1 MKIFCFILA
10 IMNSS
15 IFIAK
20 RLFTAKEN
28 NNNYTRPIIR
38 IAILAIAISVAVMI
52 LSVFILSG
60 FKDNISS
67 KVIGF
72 GSHIKIT
79 KFNNNQSFENDPI
92 DFNVKIYDEIKS
104 LDFVSHINKYATKA
118 GIIKNDDEIHGVVL
132 KGVSDDY
139 NWGFFKNNLISGE
152 VPNIKDST
160 KNITDDILISES
172 ISKKLNIKLGE
183 ELVIYFIQNPA
194 RVRKFTVSGIYKTAL
209 SEFDDIT
216 VFADLKHLINLNN
229 WNNNQIGG
237 YEIKTLDFENVS
249 SYTLEIDELID
260 FDLKAQSSKELNPQI
275 FDWLRLQD
283 FNVIIILILMLL
295 VGCVNMVTSLLIII
309 LEKSKFIG
317 VLKAIGLSNW
327 NIRKIFIYN
336 SIYILLNGL
345 FWANLVVI
353 LFTFFQK
360 RFHLISLDE
369 TIYFMNSVPVKFDVF
384 SMFIINLGTII
395 ICYIVLIIPTVLIA
409 KISPAKSIRFE

>member
-1 MKIFCFILA
+1 
-10 IMNSS
+10 MNSS

-60 FKDNISS
+60 FKDNISN

-92 DFNVKIYDEIKS
+92 DFNVDIYDKINN
-104 LDFVSHINKYATKA
+104 LDFVSHINIYATKA
-118 GIIKNDDEIHGVVL
+118 GIIKNDVDIHGIVL
-132 KGVSDDY
+132 KGVSGDY
-139 NWGFFKNNLISGE
+139 NWEFFKNNLISGDI
-152 VPNIKDST
+152 PNIQDST
-160 KNITDDILISES
+160 KIASNDILISES

-194 RVRKFTVSGIYKTAL
+194 RVRKFKVSGIYKTAL

-216 VFADLKHLINLNN
+216 AIADLNHLIKLNN
-229 WNNNQIGG
+229 WNTNQIGG
-237 YEIKTLDFENVS
+237 YEIKTKDFDNVS
-249 SYTLEIDELID
+249 SYTSEIDELID
-260 FDLKAQSSKELNPQI
+260 FDLKAQNSKDLNPQI

-283 FNVIIILILMLL
+283 FNVVIILILMLL

-336 SIYILLNGL
+336 SLYILLNGL

-369 TIYFMNSVPVKFDVF
+369 TIYFMSSVPVKFDVF
-384 SMFIINLGTII
+384 SMFIINIGTII
-395 ICYIVLIIPTVLIA
+395 ICYLVLIIPTILIA
-409 KISPAKSIRFE
+409 KISPSKSIRFE

>member
-1 MKIFCFILA
+1 
-10 IMNSS
+10 MNSS

-160 KNITDDILISES
+160 KDITDDILISES
-172 ISKKLNIKLGE
+172 ISKKLNIKLAE

-237 YEIKTLDFENVS
+237 YEIKTFDFENVS

>member
-1 MKIFCFILA
+1 
-10 IMNSS
+10 MNSS

-118 GIIKNDDEIHGVVL
+118 GIIKKDDEIHGVVL
-132 KGVSDDY
+132 KGVGDDY
-139 NWGFFKNNLISGE
+139 DWGFFKNNLISGE

-160 KNITDDILISES
+160 KDITDDILISES

-216 VFADLKHLINLNN
+216 VFADLKHLIKLNN
-229 WNNNQIGG
+229 WNTNQIGG

-260 FDLKAQSSKELNPQI
+260 FDLKAQNSKELNPQI

-360 RFHLISLDE
+360 RFNIISLDE

>member
-1 MKIFCFILA
+1 
-10 IMNSS
+10 MNSS

-60 FKDNISS
+60 FKDNISN

-92 DFNVKIYDEIKS
+92 DFNLEIYDKIKN
-104 LDFVSHINKYATKA
+104 LDFVNHINIYATKA
-118 GIIKNDDEIHGVVL
+118 GIIKNDVDIHGVVL
-132 KGVSDDY
+132 KGVSGNY
-139 NWGFFKNNLISGE
+139 NWEFFKNNLISGDI
-152 VPNIKDST
+152 PNIKDST
-160 KNITDDILISES
+160 KIASDDILISES

-194 RVRKFTVSGIYKTAL
+194 RVRKFKVSGIYKTAL

-216 VFADLKHLINLNN
+216 AIADLNHLIKLNN
-229 WNNNQIGG
+229 WNTNQIGG
-237 YEIKTLDFENVS
+237 YEIKTKDFDNVS
-249 SYTLEIDELID
+249 SYTTKIDELID
-260 FDLKAQSSKELNPQI
+260 FDLKAQNSKDLNPQI

-283 FNVIIILILMLL
+283 FNVVIILILMLL

-336 SIYILLNGL
+336 SLYILLNGL

-369 TIYFMNSVPVKFDVF
+369 TIYFMSSVPVKFDVF
-384 SMFIINLGTII
+384 SMFIINIGTII
-395 ICYIVLIIPTVLIA
+395 ICYLVLIIPTILIA

>member
-1 MKIFCFILA
+1 
-10 IMNSS
+10 MNSS

-38 IAILAIAISVAVMI
+38 IAILAIAISVAIMI

-60 FKDNISS
+60 FKDNISN

-92 DFNVKIYDEIKS
+92 DFNVEIYDKIKN

-118 GIIKNDDEIHGVVL
+118 GIIKNDVDIHGVVL
-132 KGVSDDY
+132 KGVSGDY
-139 NWGFFKNNLISGE
+139 NWEFFKDNLISGDI
-152 VPNIKDST
+152 PNIKDST
-160 KNITDDILISES
+160 KIAINDILISES

-194 RVRKFTVSGIYKTAL
+194 RVRKFKVSGIYKTAL

-216 VFADLKHLINLNN
+216 AIADLNHIIKLNN
-229 WNNNQIGG
+229 WNTNQIGG
-237 YEIKTLDFENVS
+237 YEIKTLDFDNVS
-249 SYTLEIDELID
+249 SYTSEIDELID
-260 FDLKAQSSKELNPQI
+260 FNLKAQNSKELNPQI

-283 FNVIIILILMLL
+283 FNVVIILILMLL

-317 VLKAIGLSNW
+317 ILKAIGLSNW

-336 SIYILLNGL
+336 SLYILLNGL
-345 FWANLVVI
+345 LWANLVVI

-369 TIYFMNSVPVKFDVF
+369 TIYFMSSVPVKFDIF
-384 SMFIINLGTII
+384 SMSIINVGTIF
-395 ICYIVLIIPTVLIA
+395 ICYIVLIIPTILIA

>member
-1 MKIFCFILA
+1 
-10 IMNSS
+10 MNSS

-60 FKDNISS
+60 FKDNISN

-92 DFNVKIYDEIKS
+92 DFNVDTYDKIKN
-104 LDFVSHINKYATKA
+104 LDFVNHINKYATKA
-118 GIIKNDDEIHGVVL
+118 GIIKNDVDIHGVVL
-132 KGVSDDY
+132 KGVSGDY
-139 NWGFFKNNLISGE
+139 NWEFFKNNLISGDI
-152 VPNIKDST
+152 PNIKDST
-160 KNITDDILISES
+160 KIASNDILISES

-194 RVRKFTVSGIYKTAL
+194 RVRKFKVSGIYKTAL

-216 VFADLKHLINLNN
+216 AIADLNHLIKLNN
-229 WNNNQIGG
+229 WNTNQIGG
-237 YEIKTLDFENVS
+237 YEIKTKDFDNVS
-249 SYTLEIDELID
+249 SYTSEIDELID
-260 FDLKAQSSKELNPQI
+260 FDLKAQNSKDLNPQI

-283 FNVIIILILMLL
+283 FNVVIILILMLL

-336 SIYILLNGL
+336 SLYILLNGL
-345 FWANLVVI
+345 FWANLFVI

-369 TIYFMNSVPVKFDVF
+369 TIYFMSSVPVKFDFF
-384 SMFIINLGTII
+384 SMFIINIGTII
-395 ICYIVLIIPTVLIA
+395 ICYLVLIIPTILIA

>member
-1 MKIFCFILA
+1 
-10 IMNSS
+10 MNSS

-60 FKDNISS
+60 FKDNISN

-92 DFNVKIYDEIKS
+92 DFNLEIYDKIKN
-104 LDFVSHINKYATKA
+104 LDFVNHINIYATKA
-118 GIIKNDDEIHGVVL
+118 GIIKNDVDIHGVVL
-132 KGVSDDY
+132 KGVSGDY
-139 NWGFFKNNLISGE
+139 NWEFFKNNLISGDI
-152 VPNIKDST
+152 PNIKDST
-160 KNITDDILISES
+160 KIHSDDILISES

-194 RVRKFTVSGIYKTAL
+194 RVRKFKVSGIYKTAL

-216 VFADLKHLINLNN
+216 AIADLNHLIKLNN
-229 WNNNQIGG
+229 WNTNQIGG
-237 YEIKTLDFENVS
+237 YEIKTKDFDNVS
-249 SYTLEIDELID
+249 SYTTKIDELID
-260 FDLKAQSSKELNPQI
+260 FDLKAQNSKDLNPQI

-283 FNVIIILILMLL
+283 FNVVIILILMLL

-336 SIYILLNGL
+336 SLYILLNGL

-369 TIYFMNSVPVKFDVF
+369 TIYFMSSVPVKFDVF
-384 SMFIINLGTII
+384 SMFIINIGTII
-395 ICYIVLIIPTVLIA
+395 ICYLVLIIPTILIA

>member
-1 MKIFCFILA
+1 
-10 IMNSS
+10 MNSS

-60 FKDNISS
+60 FKDNISN

-92 DFNVKIYDEIKS
+92 DFNADTYDKIKN
-104 LDFVSHINKYATKA
+104 LDFVNHINIYATKA
-118 GIIKNDDEIHGVVL
+118 GIIKNDVDIHGVVL
-132 KGVSDDY
+132 KGVSGDY
-139 NWGFFKNNLISGE
+139 NWEFFKNNLISGDI
-152 VPNIKDST
+152 PNIQDST
-160 KNITDDILISES
+160 KIASNDILISES

-194 RVRKFTVSGIYKTAL
+194 RVRKFKVSGIYKTAL

-216 VFADLKHLINLNN
+216 AIADLNHLIKLNN
-229 WNNNQIGG
+229 WNTNQIGG
-237 YEIKTLDFENVS
+237 YEIKTKDFDNVS
-249 SYTLEIDELID
+249 SYTSEIDELID
-260 FDLKAQSSKELNPQI
+260 FDLKAQNSKDLNPQI

-283 FNVIIILILMLL
+283 FNVVIILILMLL

-336 SIYILLNGL
+336 SLYILLNGL
-345 FWANLVVI
+345 FWANLFVI

-369 TIYFMNSVPVKFDVF
+369 TIYFMSSVPVKFDVF
-384 SMFIINLGTII
+384 SMFIINIGTII
-395 ICYIVLIIPTVLIA
+395 ICYLVLIIPTILIA
-409 KISPAKSIRFE
+409 KISPSKSIRFE

>member
-1 MKIFCFILA
+1 
-10 IMNSS
+10 MNSS

-60 FKDNISS
+60 FKDNISN

-92 DFNVKIYDEIKS
+92 DFNVDIYDKINN
-104 LDFVSHINKYATKA
+104 LDFVSHINIYATKA
-118 GIIKNDDEIHGVVL
+118 GIIKNDVDIHGIVL
-132 KGVSDDY
+132 KGVSGDY
-139 NWGFFKNNLISGE
+139 NWEFFKNNLISGDI
-152 VPNIKDST
+152 PNIQDST
-160 KNITDDILISES
+160 KIASNDILISES

-194 RVRKFTVSGIYKTAL
+194 RVRKFKVSGIYKTAL

-216 VFADLKHLINLNN
+216 AIADLNHLIKLNN
-229 WNNNQIGG
+229 WNTNQIGG
-237 YEIKTLDFENVS
+237 YEIKTKDFDNVS
-249 SYTLEIDELID
+249 SYTSEIDELID
-260 FDLKAQSSKELNPQI
+260 FDLKAQNSKDLNPQI

-283 FNVIIILILMLL
+283 FNVVIILILMLL

-336 SIYILLNGL
+336 SLYILLNGL

-369 TIYFMNSVPVKFDVF
+369 TIYFMSSVPVKFDVF
-384 SMFIINLGTII
+384 SMFIINIGTII
-395 ICYIVLIIPTVLIA
+395 ICYLVLIIPTILIA

>member
-1 MKIFCFILA
+1 
-10 IMNSS
+10 MNSS

-60 FKDNISS
+60 FKDNISN

-92 DFNVKIYDEIKS
+92 DFNVEIYDKIKN
-104 LDFVSHINKYATKA
+104 LDFVNHINIYATKA
-118 GIIKNDDEIHGVVL
+118 GIIKNDVDIHGVVL
-132 KGVSDDY
+132 KGVSGDY
-139 NWGFFKNNLISGE
+139 NWEFFKNNLISGDI
-152 VPNIKDST
+152 PNIKDST
-160 KNITDDILISES
+160 KIVSNDILISES

-194 RVRKFTVSGIYKTAL
+194 RVRKFKVSGIYKTAL

-216 VFADLKHLINLNN
+216 AIADLNHLIKLNN
-229 WNNNQIGG
+229 WNTNQIGG
-237 YEIKTLDFENVS
+237 YEIKTKDFDNVS
-249 SYTLEIDELID
+249 NYTTKIDELID
-260 FDLKAQSSKELNPQI
+260 FDLKAQNSKDLNPQI

-283 FNVIIILILMLL
+283 FNVVIILILMLL

-336 SIYILLNGL
+336 SLYILLNGL
-345 FWANLVVI
+345 FWANLFVI

-360 RFHLISLDE
+360 KFHLISLDE
-369 TIYFMNSVPVKFDVF
+369 TIYFMSSVPVKFDVF
-384 SMFIINLGTII
+384 SMFIINIGTII
-395 ICYIVLIIPTVLIA
+395 ICYLVLIIPTILIA